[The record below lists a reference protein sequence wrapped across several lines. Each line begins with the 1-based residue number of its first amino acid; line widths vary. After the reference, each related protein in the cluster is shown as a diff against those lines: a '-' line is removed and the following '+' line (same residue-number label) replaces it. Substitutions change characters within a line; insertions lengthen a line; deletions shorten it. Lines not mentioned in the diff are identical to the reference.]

1 MIQQNSPRP
10 VWNALTR
17 GLQRRCPACGR
28 GTSLHRYLKIVD
40 HCDSC
45 GESLGHIRADDM
57 PPYFTIFIV
66 GHLVVPMALLVEQT
80 YAPALWLQM
89 TVWPTLTLLLTL
101 ATLPFVKGGVI
112 GVMWA
117 LGLRG
122 DETQ

>member
-1 MIQQNSPRP
+1 MIQQKSERSILS
-10 VWNALTR
+10 ALTR
-17 GLQRRCPACGR
+17 GVQRRCPACGV
-28 GTSLHRYLKIVD
+28 GTSLRRYLKIVD
-40 HCDSC
+40 HCDAC
-45 GESLGHIRADDM
+45 GESLGQIRADDM
-57 PPYFTIFIV
+57 PPYFTIVIV
-66 GHLVVPMALLVEQT
+66 GHLIVPLALLVEQA